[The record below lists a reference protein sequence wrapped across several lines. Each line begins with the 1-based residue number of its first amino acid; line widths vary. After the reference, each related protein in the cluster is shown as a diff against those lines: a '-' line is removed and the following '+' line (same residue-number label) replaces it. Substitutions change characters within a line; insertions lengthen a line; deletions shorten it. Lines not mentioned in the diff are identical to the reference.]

1 MAEIARWK
9 GHKFVVSAKVI
20 RSFTELQIKGSCET
34 EQNEDGDKVE
44 KRKGSLPAEVSFTVN
59 LHAMV
64 GVDVRNEAMAF
75 VDQAAAGAADYIY
88 VGKYKLIPHKMML
101 TEATVT
107 EISIAPNGTW
117 ISALVML
124 VLKQCKVDGG
134 SSSTPSN
141 VAGGAN
147 NTGFPEKQSV
157 NSTSSTTTTT
167 SNTTSTESS
176 SQTHLQEAQ
185 ASINNIVNNGRNAS
199 K

>member
-1 MAEIARWK
+1 MAEIARWN
-9 GHKFVVSAKVI
+9 GHKFVVDSKTI

-44 KRKGSLPAEVSFTVN
+44 KRKGSLPAEISLTVN

-64 GVDVRNEAMAF
+64 GVDVRNEAMSY
-75 VDQAAAGAADYIY
+75 VDQAAAGAKDYIY
-88 VGKYKLIPHKMML
+88 VGQYKLVPHKMML
-101 TEATVT
+101 TEATVA
-107 EISIAPNGTW
+107 EIQIAHNGTW
-117 ISALVML
+117 ISAIVML
-124 VLKQCKVDGG
+124 ILKQCQVDSG
-134 SSSTPSN
+134 SSSTPTN
-141 VAGGAN
+141 VAGQSN

-157 NSTSSTTTTT
+157 NSSTTTTT
-167 SNTTSTESS
+167 TTQQTTTTS